1 MVFLG
6 TEEHAEIKNKRI
18 TFLGVTFKANTD
30 DMRES
35 SSLKMIP
42 YLNKKGAKINYYD
55 PTGKKVEF
63 NKLKNVE
70 FKNNIKDA
78 CRFSDLIII
87 HTEWNEFK
95 LIDLK
100 KMVKKK
106 NFIVYDLRN
115 IYSLNKMKKQNIK
128 YFCIGK

>member
-1 MVFLG
+1 
-6 TEEHAEIKNKRI
+6 
-18 TFLGVTFKANTD
+18 
-30 DMRES
+30 MRES